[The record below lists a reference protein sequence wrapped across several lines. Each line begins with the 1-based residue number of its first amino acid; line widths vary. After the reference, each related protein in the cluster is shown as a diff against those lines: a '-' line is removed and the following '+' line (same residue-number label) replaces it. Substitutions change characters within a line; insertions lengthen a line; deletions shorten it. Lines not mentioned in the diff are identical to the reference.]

1 MVRDRRGYT
10 ECMSEMMLV
19 GSLLV
24 AVAAVLVLA
33 VLGARWRKEAA
44 ALAVE
49 RDARQAH
56 AAEAAQLR
64 GRLEAVE
71 RELAGSQSARATL
84 EAQLAQARE
93 AQVQASAN
101 VEHLKAA
108 QAQMQRFVDE
118 AQGKLTD
125 AFALKAAEVL
135 EQKGKQFAEGVHQA
149 NERGRT
155 DLDALLKPFAD
166 NLGKFQVQVAG
177 LYATEAKERSEL
189 TGAVKQLRTLN
200 EDMASKAAELARALR
215 GNAKV
220 RGDWGELMLESVLRG
235 SGLEEGVHYERQQS
249 STDEDGRRLR
259 PDVVVNLPG
268 ERQVVV
274 DSKVN
279 LVAWQ
284 DAMNA
289 VDDPELHS
297 LSLQRHSDGLRR
309 HVKDLADR
317 DYPRALGERSLE
329 VTIAFVPIEGALSAA
344 LGADPSL
351 QNYAFERGVVFA
363 SPNTLMAM
371 LRVVD
376 RLWVRDTMQKRA
388 LEIGEAGGKVLDA
401 LQGFLADFDMIE
413 KKLGD
418 AGNAFRSARNR
429 LAESPQSAISRA
441 QRLVE
446 LGVKG
451 KKTLHA
457 STKVEAMLPAPAG
470 ANPDT
475 GGDDADD
482 EA

>member
-1 MVRDRRGYT
+1 
-10 ECMSEMMLV
+10 MSETW
-19 GSLLV
+19 LLGFL
-24 AVAAVLVLA
+24 VAAVLALVVLA
-33 VLGARWRKEAA
+33 MLAARWHRDATELGA
-44 ALAVE
+44 E
-49 RDARQAH
+49 RAARQA
-56 AAEAAQLR
+56 L
-64 GRLEAVE
+64 
-71 RELAGSQSARATL
+71 
-84 EAQLAQARE
+84 
-93 AQVQASAN
+93 
-101 VEHLKAA
+101 AA
-108 QAQMQRFVDE
+108 QAGHLQGRLGAIEAELKASQAAGSELAAELARARSEQAQAAAHAQHLAAAQEKMQQFIDA
-118 AQGKLTD
+118 AQAKLTD

-135 EQKGKQFAEGVHQA
+135 EQKGKLFAEGVHQA

-155 DLDALLKPFAD
+155 DLNAMLKPFAD
-166 NLGKFQVQVAG
+166 NLGKFQQQVTG

-189 TGAVKQLRTLN
+189 TGAVKELRTLN
-200 EDMASKAAELARALR
+200 EDMAAKAAELARALR
-215 GNAKV
+215 GNAKI

-235 SGLEEGVHYERQQS
+235 SGLEEGRHYERQQS
-249 STDEDGRRLR
+249 STDEEGRRLR
-259 PDVVVNLPG
+259 PDVVVNLPD

-289 VDDPELHS
+289 VDDPDLHS
-297 LSLQRHSDGLRR
+297 LCLQRHSEGLRR

-317 DYPRALGERSLE
+317 NYPRALGERALD

-344 LGADPSL
+344 LGADPAL

-388 LEIGEAGGKVLDA
+388 MEIGEAGGKVLDA
-401 LQGFLADFDMIE
+401 LQGFLADFEAIG

-418 AGNAFRSARNR
+418 ADNAFKSAQNR
-429 LAESPQSAISRA
+429 LVDSKQSAIARA

-451 KKTLHA
+451 KKSLHA
-457 STKVEAMLPAPAG
+457 SLKADAVLAGLPGAEARG
-470 ANPDT
+470 E
-475 GGDDADD
+475 DDA
-482 EA
+482 

>member
-1 MVRDRRGYT
+1 
-10 ECMSEMMLV
+10 MSETLFL
-19 GSLLV
+19 GLLL
-24 AVAAVLVLA
+24 AVAAVAIVLA
-33 VLGARWRKEAA
+33 ILAARWHKDAA
-44 ALAVE
+44 GLAAE
-49 RDARQAH
+49 RSARQA
-56 AAEAAQLR
+56 EAAVAGELR
-64 GRLEAVE
+64 GRLGAIE
-71 RELAGSQSARATL
+71 RELAASQAARAAL

-93 AQVQASAN
+93 AQVQATAN

-108 QAQMQRFVDE
+108 QQQMQRFVDD
-118 AQGKLTD
+118 AQAKLTD
-125 AFALKAAEVL
+125 AFAIKAAQVL
-135 EQKGKQFAEGVHQA
+135 DEKGKLFADGVRQA

-166 NLGKFQVQVAG
+166 NLGRFQVQVAG

-189 TGAVKQLRTLN
+189 TGAVKELRTLN

-215 GNAKV
+215 GNAKI

-279 LVAWQ
+279 LIAWQ

-289 VDDPELHS
+289 VDDPDLHS
-297 LSLQRHSDGLRR
+297 LSLQRHSEALRR

-344 LGADPSL
+344 LGSDPSL

-376 RLWVRDTMQKRA
+376 RLWIRDTMQKRA

-413 KKLGD
+413 KRLGD
-418 AGNAFRSARNR
+418 AGTAFRSARNR
-429 LAESPQSAISRA
+429 LIESSQSAIARA

-451 KKTLHA
+451 KKSLHA
-457 STKVEAMLPAPAG
+457 SMKVDAMLPAPGEPEDA
-470 ANPDT
+470 
-475 GGDDADD
+475 GGDA
-482 EA
+482 

>member
-1 MVRDRRGYT
+1 
-10 ECMSEMMLV
+10 MSE
-19 GSLLV
+19 SLLLGLLLAAV
-24 AVAAVLVLA
+24 AVAIVLA
-33 VLGARWRKEAA
+33 ILAARWHKDAA
-44 ALAVE
+44 GLAAE
-49 RDARQAH
+49 RTARQAQ
-56 AAEAAQLR
+56 ATEAGELR
-64 GRLEAVE
+64 GRLGAVE
-71 RELAGSQSARATL
+71 SELAASQSARATL

-93 AQVQASAN
+93 TQVQATAN
-101 VEHLKAA
+101 VEHLRAA
-108 QAQMQRFVDE
+108 QQQMQRFVDE

-268 ERQVVV
+268 DRQVVV

-457 STKVEAMLPAPAG
+457 SMKVEAMLPAPA
-470 ANPDT
+470 NPDT
-475 GGDDADD
+475 GDDGDDAVD

>member
-1 MVRDRRGYT
+1 MT
-10 ECMSEMMLV
+10 ESLLT
-19 GSLLV
+19 GLLLV
-24 AVAAVLVLA
+24 AVVAEV
-33 VLGARWRKEAA
+33 VLGMLAARWHRDAA
-44 ALAVE
+44 ALAAE
-49 RDARQAH
+49 RAARQAET
-56 AAEAAQLR
+56 AEAGQLR
-64 GRLEAVE
+64 GRLGAIE
-71 RELAGSQSARATL
+71 RELADAQAARASL

-93 AQVQASAN
+93 AQVQATAN
-101 VEHLKAA
+101 AEHLKAA
-108 QAQMQRFVDE
+108 QLQMQRFVDE
-118 AQGKLTD
+118 AQAKLTD

-135 EQKGKQFAEGVHQA
+135 EAKGKTFEDGVRKA
-149 NERGRT
+149 TERGRT
-155 DLDALLKPFAD
+155 DLDALLKPFAEH
-166 NLGKFQVQVAG
+166 LGRFQAQVAG
-177 LYATEAKERSEL
+177 FYGDEAKERASL
-189 TGAVKQLRTLN
+189 TGAVNELKTLN
-200 EDMASKAAELARALR
+200 QDMASKAAELARALR

-289 VDDPELHS
+289 MDDPDLHS
-297 LSLQRHSDGLRR
+297 VSLQRHVEGLRR

-317 DYPRALGERSLE
+317 DYPKAQGDGALD

-351 QNYAFERGVVFA
+351 QNYAFDRRVVFA

-413 KKLGD
+413 KRLGD
-418 AGNAFRSARNR
+418 AGAAFRSARNR
-429 LAESPQSAISRA
+429 LVESNQSAISRA

-457 STKVEAMLPAPAG
+457 SMKIEAMLPSPGDVVPAASG
-470 ANPDT
+470 AEAAADE
-475 GGDDADD
+475 DA
-482 EA
+482 

>member
-1 MVRDRRGYT
+1 V
-10 ECMSEMMLV
+10 
-19 GSLLV
+19 
-24 AVAAVLVLA
+24 
-33 VLGARWRKEAA
+33 GARA
-44 ALAVE
+44 
-49 RDARQAH
+49 
-56 AAEAAQLR
+56 
-64 GRLEAVE
+64 
-71 RELAGSQSARATL
+71 LAGSPSARSL
-84 EAQLAQARE
+84 LYSLMSLARVAE
-93 AQVQASAN
+93 VQASAK
-101 VEHLKAA
+101 VELLKAA

-118 AQGKLTD
+118 AQGRLTD

-135 EQKGKQFAEGVHQA
+135 DQKGKQFAEGVHQA

-200 EDMASKAAELARALR
+200 EDMAAKAGELTRALR
-215 GNAKV
+215 GNAKI

-259 PDVVVNLPG
+259 PDVVVSLPG
-268 ERQVVV
+268 DRQVVV

-289 VDDPELHS
+289 LDDPDLHS
-297 LSLQRHSDGLRR
+297 LSLQRHSDALRR

-344 LGADPSL
+344 LGSDPSL

-388 LEIGEAGGKVLDA
+388 LEIGEAGGRLLDA

-413 KKLGD
+413 KRLGD

-429 LAESPQSAISRA
+429 LVESNQSAISRA

-457 STKVEAMLPAPAG
+457 SMKVEAMLPAPPDAASAG
-470 ANPDT
+470 E
-475 GGDDADD
+475 DA
-482 EA
+482 

>member
-1 MVRDRRGYT
+1 
-10 ECMSEMMLV
+10 MSE
-19 GSLLV
+19 SLLLGLLLAAV
-24 AVAAVLVLA
+24 AVVIVLAILAARWHKDAAVL
-33 VLGARWRKEAA
+33 AA
-44 ALAVE
+44 E
-49 RDARQAH
+49 RTARQAQ
-56 AAEAAQLR
+56 ATEAGELR
-64 GRLEAVE
+64 GRLGAVE
-71 RELAGSQSARATL
+71 SELAASQSARATL

-93 AQVQASAN
+93 TQVQATAN
-101 VEHLKAA
+101 VEHLRAA
-108 QAQMQRFVDE
+108 QQQMQRFVDE
-118 AQGKLTD
+118 AQAKLTD
-125 AFALKAAEVL
+125 AFALKAAQVL
-135 EQKGKQFAEGVHQA
+135 DEKGKVFADGVRQA
-149 NERGRT
+149 NERGRI

-166 NLGKFQVQVAG
+166 NLGRFQVQVAG

-189 TGAVKQLRTLN
+189 TGAVKELRTLN

-215 GNAKV
+215 GNARI

-279 LVAWQ
+279 LIAWQ

-289 VDDPELHS
+289 VDDPDVHS
-297 LSLQRHSDGLRR
+297 LSLQRHSEALRR

-376 RLWVRDTMQKRA
+376 RLWIRDTMQKRA

-413 KKLGD
+413 KRLGD
-418 AGNAFRSARNR
+418 AGAAFKSARNR
-429 LAESPQSAISRA
+429 LVESNQSAISRA

-451 KKTLHA
+451 KKSLHA
-457 STKVEAMLPAPAG
+457 SMKVEAMLPAPGEPGDAG
-470 ANPDT
+470 A
-475 GGDDADD
+475 DD
-482 EA
+482 

>member
-1 MVRDRRGYT
+1 
-10 ECMSEMMLV
+10 MSEA
-19 GSLLV
+19 LLTGLLLAAV
-24 AVAAVLVLA
+24 AVAIVLA
-33 VLGARWRKEAA
+33 VLAVRWRRDV
-44 ALAVE
+44 AVL
-49 RDARQAH
+49 
-56 AAEAAQLR
+56 AAERAA
-64 GRLEAVE
+64 
-71 RELAGSQSARATL
+71 L
-84 EAQLAQARE
+84 EAQLAQARDARVRTE
-93 AQVQASAN
+93 AH
-101 VEHLKAA
+101 VEHLQAA
-108 QAQMQRFVDE
+108 QQQMQRFVDE
-118 AQGKLTD
+118 AQSKLTD

-135 EQKGKQFAEGVHQA
+135 EQKGRQFAEGVEKA
-149 NERGRT
+149 NARGRG
-155 DLDALLKPFAD
+155 DLDALLKPFAE
-166 NLGKFQVQVAG
+166 NLGKFQAQVAG
-177 LYATEAKERSEL
+177 LYATEAKERNEL

-200 EDMASKAAELARALR
+200 EDMATKAAELARALR

-249 STDEDGRRLR
+249 TTDEDGRRLR

-289 VDDPELHS
+289 TDDPDLHA
-297 LSLQRHSDGLRR
+297 LSLQRHVEGLRR

-317 DYPRALGERSLE
+317 DYPKAQGDGALD

-351 QNYAFERGVVFA
+351 QNYAFERGVAFA

-376 RLWVRDTMQKRA
+376 RLWVRDSMQRRA

-413 KKLGD
+413 KRLGD
-418 AGNAFRSARNR
+418 AGTAFRSARNR
-429 LAESPQSAISRA
+429 LVESNQSAIARA

-451 KKTLHA
+451 KKALHA
-457 STKVEAMLPAPAG
+457 SMKIDAILPAPGDVAPADAG
-470 ANPDT
+470 KPD
-475 GGDDADD
+475 GDA
-482 EA
+482 

>member
-1 MVRDRRGYT
+1 
-10 ECMSEMMLV
+10 MSET
-19 GSLLV
+19 LLLGLLLAAV
-24 AVAAVLVLA
+24 AVAIVLA
-33 VLGARWRKEAA
+33 ILAARWHKDASGLAAERSARQAEAA
-44 ALAVE
+44 ASGE
-49 RDARQAH
+49 
-56 AAEAAQLR
+56 LR
-64 GRLEAVE
+64 GRLGAVE
-71 RELAGSQSARATL
+71 SELAASQAARATL

-93 AQVQASAN
+93 AQVQATAN

-108 QAQMQRFVDE
+108 QQQMQRFVDE
-118 AQGKLTD
+118 AQARLTD
-125 AFALKAAEVL
+125 AFALKAAQVL
-135 EQKGKQFAEGVHQA
+135 DEKGRLFADGVRQA

-166 NLGKFQVQVAG
+166 NLGRFQVQVAG

-189 TGAVKQLRTLN
+189 TGAVKELRTLN
-200 EDMASKAAELARALR
+200 EDMATKAAELARALR
-215 GNAKV
+215 GNARI

-279 LVAWQ
+279 LIAWQ

-289 VDDPELHS
+289 VDDPDVHS
-297 LSLQRHSDGLRR
+297 LSLQRHSEALRR

-376 RLWVRDTMQKRA
+376 RLWIRDTMQKRA

-401 LQGFLADFDMIE
+401 LQGFLADFDLIE
-413 KKLGD
+413 KRLGD
-418 AGNAFRSARNR
+418 AGTAFRSARNR
-429 LAESPQSAISRA
+429 LVESSQSAISRA

-451 KKTLHA
+451 KKSLHA
-457 STKVEAMLPAPAG
+457 SMKVEAMLPAPGEAG
-470 ANPDT
+470 DA
-475 GGDDADD
+475 GGDD
-482 EA
+482 